1 MQNMY
6 CKYIKKKKSASV
18 IVAETQRRVKKITE
32 PFFPLQAD
40 IVQDAVEGRFS
51 SAPMIEM
58 TLPSS
63 LDPTLA
69 PPGID
74 ITV

>member
-1 MQNMY
+1 MFRKCLINISY
-6 CKYIKKKKSASV
+6 
-18 IVAETQRRVKKITE
+18 
-32 PFFPLQAD
+32 L
-40 IVQDAVEGRFS
+40 QDAVEGRYS

-69 PPGID
+69 PPGRKLTLLI
-74 ITV
+74 I

>member
-6 CKYIKKKKSASV
+6 CKYIKKKSASV

-40 IVQDAVEGRFS
+40 ICLVLFRMLWRVDFHQR
-51 SAPMIEM
+51 
-58 TLPSS
+58 L
-63 LDPTLA
+63 
-69 PPGID
+69 
-74 ITV
+74 